1 MSGGPLETRTI
12 YLGHLYIYIF
22 SLVFF
27 GFLSSLYCAAV
38 LHFLLLRFSVLFP
51 SLLFCLSAFPF
62 FYFSVF
68 LLFCVF
74 CFYASLFASLPFC
87 FSVFLLI
94 CFSVFC
100 FSVFCSLL
108 CIFSAFVAFCFST
121 CFLVVLLDYKCS
133 YNYMKR
139 TAPAAQTTRAVNAKG
154 TTQTNKS
161 NKKQLEQQE
170 KQEQLQRQS
179 RNTSEVVSVF
189 LGGEALRPPPS
200 ICFYFVVACFRF
212 CTLWFLCV
220 GVKTMM

>member
-1 MSGGPLETRTI
+1 
-12 YLGHLYIYIF
+12 
-22 SLVFF
+22 
-27 GFLSSLYCAAV
+27 
-38 LHFLLLRFSVLFP
+38 
-51 SLLFCLSAFPF
+51 
-62 FYFSVF
+62 
-68 LLFCVF
+68 
-74 CFYASLFASLPFC
+74 
-87 FSVFLLI
+87 
-94 CFSVFC
+94 
-100 FSVFCSLL
+100 
-108 CIFSAFVAFCFST
+108 
-121 CFLVVLLDYKCS
+121 
-133 YNYMKR
+133 MKR